1 MGQKVHPYGFR
12 LGISKDWKA
21 RWINEKNYKEYLLE
35 DLKIRDYIKKTY
47 HSAGVS
53 DIFIERPEPGKV
65 SITIKCARPGVIIGR
80 KGSEVK
86 KLRAGLE
93 RLINRKFQ
101 LNIEE
106 VKTPETDALLVAEDI
121 ASRIE
126 KRASYKRAMKRAIF
140 TAMRKGAKGIKIMVS
155 GRLNGAEIARTEW
168 YLEGRLPL
176 QTLKSDIDYGYTTA
190 LTKMGIIG
198 VRVWIYKGDV
208 AQKKAT
214 EA

>member
-21 RWINEKNYKEYLLE
+21 KWINEKNYKDYLLE
-35 DLKIRDYIKKTY
+35 DLKIRDFVKGNYKA
-47 HSAGVS
+47 AGVS

-65 SITIKCARPGVIIGR
+65 VITIKCARPGVIIGR
-80 KGSEVK
+80 KGAEVK
-86 KLRAGLE
+86 KLRE
-93 RLINRKFQ
+93 RLEKVITRQFQ

-106 VKTPETDALLVAEDI
+106 VKTPETDAILIAEDV

-140 TAMRKGAKGIKIMVS
+140 NALRRGAKGVKIMVS
-155 GRLNGAEIARTEW
+155 GRLNGADIARTEW

-176 QTLKSDIDYGYTTA
+176 QTLKADVDYGYTTA
-190 LTKMGIIG
+190 TTKMGIIG
-198 VRVWIYKGDV
+198 VKVWVFKGNV
-208 AQKKAT
+208 

>member
-12 LGISKDWKA
+12 LGVSKDWKA
-21 RWINEKNYKEYLLE
+21 KWINEKNYKDYLLE
-35 DLKIRDYIKKTY
+35 DLKIRDFVKENYKA
-47 HSAGVS
+47 AGVS

-65 SITIKCARPGVIIGR
+65 VITIKCARPGVIIGR
-80 KGSEVK
+80 KGAEVK
-86 KLRAGLE
+86 KLRE
-93 RLINRKFQ
+93 RLEKVITRQFQ

-106 VKTPETDALLVAEDI
+106 VKTPEADAILIAEDV

-140 TAMRKGAKGIKIMVS
+140 NALRRGAKGVKIMVS
-155 GRLNGAEIARTEW
+155 GRLNGADIARTEW

-176 QTLKSDIDYGYTTA
+176 QTLKADVDYGYTTA
-190 LTKMGIIG
+190 TTKMGIIG
-198 VRVWIYKGDV
+198 VKVWVFKGNV
-208 AQKKAT
+208 

>member
-21 RWINEKNYKEYLLE
+21 KWINEKNYKDYLLE
-35 DLKIRDYIKKTY
+35 DLKIRDFVKGNYKA
-47 HSAGVS
+47 AGVS

-65 SITIKCARPGVIIGR
+65 VITIKCARPGVIIGR
-80 KGSEVK
+80 KGAEVK
-86 KLRAGLE
+86 KLRE
-93 RLINRKFQ
+93 RLEKVITRQFQ

-106 VKTPETDALLVAEDI
+106 VKTPEADAILIAEDV

-140 TAMRKGAKGIKIMVS
+140 NALRRGAKGVKIMVS
-155 GRLNGAEIARTEW
+155 GRLNGADIARTEW

-176 QTLKSDIDYGYTTA
+176 QTLKADVDYGYTTA
-190 LTKMGIIG
+190 TTKMGIIG
-198 VRVWIYKGDV
+198 VKVWVFKGNV
-208 AQKKAT
+208 

>member
-1 MGQKVHPYGFR
+1 VGQKVHPYGFR

-21 RWINEKNYKEYLLE
+21 KWINEKNYKDYLLE
-35 DLKIRDYIKKTY
+35 DLKIRDFVKGNYKA
-47 HSAGVS
+47 AGVS

-65 SITIKCARPGVIIGR
+65 VITIKCARPGVIIGR
-80 KGSEVK
+80 KGAEVK
-86 KLRAGLE
+86 KLRE
-93 RLINRKFQ
+93 RLEKVITRQFQ

-106 VKTPETDALLVAEDI
+106 VKTPETDAILIAEDV

-140 TAMRKGAKGIKIMVS
+140 NALRRGAKGVKIMVS
-155 GRLNGAEIARTEW
+155 GRLNGADIARTEW

-176 QTLKSDIDYGYTTA
+176 QTLKADVDYGYTTA
-190 LTKMGIIG
+190 TTKMGIIG
-198 VRVWIYKGDV
+198 VKVWVFKGNV
-208 AQKKAT
+208 